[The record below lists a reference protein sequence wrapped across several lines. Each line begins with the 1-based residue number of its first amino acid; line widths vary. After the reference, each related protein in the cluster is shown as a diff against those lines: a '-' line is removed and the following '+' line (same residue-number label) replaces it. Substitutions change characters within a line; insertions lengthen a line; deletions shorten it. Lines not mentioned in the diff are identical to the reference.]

1 MESQR
6 LKLFFITIIFIL
18 LSFFAVKFFAPL
30 FLFLGIIIAAIFLL
44 IKNKEK
50 LTKKDL
56 IVATI
61 MSSLGS
67 LNIIFIEKSLLA
79 IALFVIIF
87 ITYLGAVTAFKNFLG
102 WDKLL
107 SKNWKKSLIIA
118 IALGLILGFI
128 NLGGAEIKIKD
139 PTITPLLI
147 GLQAGIMEE
156 ISFRFIF
163 YALSIY
169 ILRGKEK
176 NIVDKILI
184 YALMT
189 LPHVIAHGF
198 DIRDLIGAW
207 LVFAMPLAVLQ
218 KKLDLTSSITT
229 HFIIDLI
236 RFSVLGI

>member
-30 FLFLGIIIAAIFLL
+30 FLFLGIIIAAIYLL
-44 IKNKEK
+44 IKNKDK

-56 IVATI
+56 IVAII

-79 IALFVIIF
+79 IALFTIIF
-87 ITYLGAVTAFKNFLG
+87 ITYIGSVTALKNFLG

-107 SKNWKKSLIIA
+107 SKNWQKNLIIA
-118 IALGLILGFI
+118 TAIGLILGFM

-176 NIVDKILI
+176 NIVDNILI
-184 YALMT
+184 YAIMT
-189 LPHVIAHGF
+189 LPHAIAHGF
-198 DIRDLIGAW
+198 NIRDLIGAW
-207 LVFAMPLAVLQ
+207 LVFAMPLAILQ

-229 HFIIDLI
+229 HSLIDLI

>member
-6 LKLFFITIIFIL
+6 LKLFCITIIFIL
-18 LSFFAVKFFAPL
+18 LSFFAVNFFAPL

-67 LNIIFIEKSLLA
+67 LYIIFIEKSLLA
-79 IALFVIIF
+79 IALFAIIF
-87 ITYLGAVTAFKNFLG
+87 ITYLGSVTVFKNFLG

-107 SKNWKKSLIIA
+107 SNNWQKSLIIA
-118 IALGLILGFI
+118 IAIGLILAFI
-128 NLGGAEIKIKD
+128 NLGGVEIKIKD

-147 GLQAGIMEE
+147 SLQAGIMEE

-169 ILRGKEK
+169 ILRGKEN

-184 YALMT
+184 YAIMT
-189 LPHVIAHGF
+189 LPHAIAHGF
-198 DIRDLIGAW
+198 NIRDLIGAW
-207 LVFAMPLAVLQ
+207 LVFAMPLAILQ

-229 HFIIDLI
+229 HSLIDLI
-236 RFSVLGI
+236 RFTVLGN

>member
-1 MESQR
+1 MKSQR

-30 FLFLGIIIAAIFLL
+30 FLFLGIIIAAIYLL
-44 IKNKEK
+44 IKNKDK

-56 IVATI
+56 IVAII

-79 IALFVIIF
+79 IALFTIIF
-87 ITYLGAVTAFKNFLG
+87 ITYLGSVTSLKNFLG

-107 SKNWKKSLIIA
+107 SKNWQKNLIIA
-118 IALGLILGFI
+118 TAIGLILGFI

-163 YALSIY
+163 YALIIY

-176 NIVDKILI
+176 NIVDNILI
-184 YALMT
+184 YAIMT
-189 LPHVIAHGF
+189 LPHAIAHGF
-198 DIRDLIGAW
+198 NIRNLIGAW
-207 LVFAMPLAVLQ
+207 LVFAMPLAILQ

>member
-18 LSFFAVKFFAPL
+18 LSFFAVKFFTPL
-30 FLFLGIIIAAIFLL
+30 FLFLGIIIAAIYLL

-61 MSSLGS
+61 MSFLGS
-67 LNIIFIEKSLLA
+67 LNIVFIEKSLLA
-79 IALFVIIF
+79 IVLFAIIF
-87 ITYLGAVTAFKNFLG
+87 ITYIGSVTVFKNFLG

-107 SKNWKKSLIIA
+107 NNNWKKSLIIA
-118 IALGLILGFI
+118 TAIGLILGFI

-176 NIVDKILI
+176 SIVDKILI
-184 YALMT
+184 YAIMT
-189 LPHVIAHGF
+189 LPHAIAHGF

-207 LVFAMPLAVLQ
+207 FVFAMPLAILQ
-218 KKLDLTSSITT
+218 KKSDLTSSITT

>member
-18 LSFFAVKFFAPL
+18 LSSFIVKIFSPI
-30 FLFLGIIIAAIFLL
+30 FLFIGIIIAAIYLL
-44 IKNKEK
+44 IKNKDK

-56 IVATI
+56 IVAII
-61 MSSLGS
+61 MSFLGS

-79 IALFVIIF
+79 IVLVTIIF
-87 ITYLGAVTAFKNFLG
+87 ITYLGSVTALKNFLG
-102 WDKLL
+102 WGKLL
-107 SKNWKKSLIIA
+107 SKNWQKNLIIA
-118 IALGLILGFI
+118 TAIGLILGFI

-176 NIVDKILI
+176 NIVDKTLI
-184 YALMT
+184 YAIMT
-189 LPHVIAHGF
+189 LPHAIAHGF

-207 LVFAMPLAVLQ
+207 LVFAMPLAILQ

-229 HFIIDLI
+229 HFIIDFI

>member
-18 LSFFAVKFFAPL
+18 LSSFAVKFFAPL
-30 FLFLGIIIAAIFLL
+30 FLGIIIAAIYLL
-44 IKNKEK
+44 IKNKDK

-56 IVATI
+56 IVAAI

-79 IALFVIIF
+79 IALFAVIF
-87 ITYLGAVTAFKNFLG
+87 ITYLGAVTVFKNLLG

-147 GLQAGIMEE
+147 SLQAGIMEE
-156 ISFRFIF
+156 ISFRFIL

-169 ILRGKEK
+169 ILRDKEK

-184 YALMT
+184 YILMT
-189 LPHVIAHGF
+189 LPHAISHGF
-198 DIRDLIGAW
+198 DIRNFIGAW
-207 LVFAMPLAVLQ
+207 IFFAMPLAILQ

>member
-6 LKLFFITIIFIL
+6 LKLFFVTIIFIL
-18 LSFFAVKFFAPL
+18 LSSFAVKFFAPL
-30 FLFLGIIIAAIFLL
+30 FLGIIIAAIYLL
-44 IKNKEK
+44 IKNKDK

-56 IVATI
+56 IVAAI

-87 ITYLGAVTAFKNFLG
+87 ITYLGAVTAFKNLLG

-118 IALGLILGFI
+118 IVLGLILGFI

-156 ISFRFIF
+156 ISFRFIL

-169 ILRGKEK
+169 ILRDKEK
-176 NIVDKILI
+176 IL
-184 YALMT
+184 
-189 LPHVIAHGF
+189 
-198 DIRDLIGAW
+198 
-207 LVFAMPLAVLQ
+207 
-218 KKLDLTSSITT
+218 
-229 HFIIDLI
+229 
-236 RFSVLGI
+236 

>member
-6 LKLFFITIIFIL
+6 LKLFFVTIIFIL

-30 FLFLGIIIAAIFLL
+30 FLFLGIIIVAIYLL

-67 LNIIFIEKSLLA
+67 LNIIFIEKSFLA
-79 IALFVIIF
+79 IALFAIIF
-87 ITYLGAVTAFKNFLG
+87 ITYLGSVTVFKNFLG

-107 SKNWKKSLIIA
+107 SKNWQKSLIIA
-118 IALGLILGFI
+118 IAVGLILGFI

-147 GLQAGIMEE
+147 GLQAGVMEE

-169 ILRGKEK
+169 ILRGMEK

-184 YALMT
+184 YAIMT
-189 LPHVIAHGF
+189 LPHAIAHGF
-198 DIRDLIGAW
+198 NIRGLIGAW
-207 LVFAMPLAVLQ
+207 LVFAMPLAILQ

-236 RFSVLGI
+236 RFACLGR

>member
-1 MESQR
+1 MKSQR

-18 LSFFAVKFFAPL
+18 LSSFIVKIFSPI
-30 FLFLGIIIAAIFLL
+30 FLFIGIIIAAIYLL
-44 IKNKEK
+44 IKNKDK

-61 MSSLGS
+61 MSFLGS
-67 LNIIFIEKSLLA
+67 LNIVFIEKSLLA
-79 IALFVIIF
+79 IVLFAIIF
-87 ITYLGAVTAFKNFLG
+87 ITYIGSVTVFKNFLG

-107 SKNWKKSLIIA
+107 NNNWKKSLIIA
-118 IALGLILGFI
+118 TAIGLILGFI

-176 NIVDKILI
+176 SIVDKILI
-184 YALMT
+184 YAIMT
-189 LPHVIAHGF
+189 LPHAIAHGF

-207 LVFAMPLAVLQ
+207 LVFAMPLAILQ
-218 KKLDLTSSITT
+218 KKSDLTSSITT

>member
-1 MESQR
+1 MESQK

-30 FLFLGIIIAAIFLL
+30 FLFLGIIIAAIYLL

-50 LTKKDL
+50 LTKKDF
-56 IVATI
+56 IVTII

-79 IALFVIIF
+79 IALFAIIF
-87 ITYLGAVTAFKNFLG
+87 ITYIGSVTVFKNFLG

-107 SKNWKKSLIIA
+107 NNNWKKSLIIA
-118 IALGLILGFI
+118 IAVGLILGFI

-139 PTITPLLI
+139 PTIIPLLI

-176 NIVDKILI
+176 SIVDKILI
-184 YALMT
+184 YAIMT
-189 LPHVIAHGF
+189 LPHAIAHGF
-198 DIRDLIGAW
+198 DIKDLIGAW
-207 LVFAMPLAVLQ
+207 LVFAMPLAILQ